1 MERRER
7 EMGAE
12 DEAIKE
18 RGEKEYNCETWTKQV
33 VNHRIMIKRI
43 LPKNTQKMT
52 LVASIS

>member
-1 MERRER
+1 
-7 EMGAE
+7 MGEE

-43 LPKNTQKMT
+43 LPKNTQRKT